1 MINLTYRY
9 MYLVSVL
16 GKEGVGGED
25 LKWNVSSQLW
35 VLMLCVVQLIMQTLP
50 FKIFLGRCLKW
61 YFYYYSGTCVNT
73 ATDSNKSSV
82 SNFFVFREPF
92 NMLLLLIQSDFCCL
106 VVTRLTGFH
115 CNLKL
120 SMSVGC
126 FFRIFVPHGGKTEF
140 ELTHITK
147 FSYILKVI

>member
-1 MINLTYRY
+1 
-9 MYLVSVL
+9 
-16 GKEGVGGED
+16 
-25 LKWNVSSQLW
+25 
-35 VLMLCVVQLIMQTLP
+35 
-50 FKIFLGRCLKW
+50 
-61 YFYYYSGTCVNT
+61 
-73 ATDSNKSSV
+73 
-82 SNFFVFREPF
+82 
-92 NMLLLLIQSDFCCL
+92 MLLLLIQSDFCCL

-147 FSYILKVI
+147 FSYILEVI